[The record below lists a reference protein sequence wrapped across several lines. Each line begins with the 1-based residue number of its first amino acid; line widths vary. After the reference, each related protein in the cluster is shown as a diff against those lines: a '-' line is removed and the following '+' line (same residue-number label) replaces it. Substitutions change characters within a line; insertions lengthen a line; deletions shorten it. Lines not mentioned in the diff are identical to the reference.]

1 MLFAAHCGSAAAF
14 PPLPL
19 ARPGSSAPA
28 PLPEAPRQ
36 RVEAEFT
43 VYLGGFL
50 FAVGNFTADF
60 TGETYRLNTLLT
72 TAGLPR
78 AFYEAEF
85 RLSSEGRLAPPHV
98 RPNRYVSN
106 SRDTSSARKITLDYD
121 GDGMPHMTAV
131 PPYEPGDLVD
141 IAPYQQI
148 GTQDPV
154 SAALVSVVGEANPC
168 DRTIP
173 VFDGRRRYDLKLSF
187 DSEKKMTPRGLS
199 SPRQVIACNVR
210 YVPVAPIEKRKFT
223 EMLSRNDSIKV
234 WFAPFDGGRVYLPV
248 RLQLRTPLGG
258 AVMELTRMSES
269 VSAPGATG
277 GQ

>member
-1 MLFAAHCGSAAAF
+1 MLLAAHCASAAAF

-19 ARPGSSAPA
+19 ARPGSTAPT

-36 RVEAEFT
+36 KVEAQFT
-43 VYLGGFL
+43 IYLGGFL

-60 TGETYRLNTLLT
+60 TDDTYRLNTLLT

-85 RLSSEGRLAPPHV
+85 RLSSEGRLESGRV
-98 RPNRYVSN
+98 RPDRYVSN
-106 SRDTSSARKITLDYD
+106 SREKSSARKITLDYD
-121 GDGMPHMTAV
+121 SDAMPHMTAV

-141 IAPYQQI
+141 VAPYQQI

-154 SAALVSVVGEANPC
+154 SAALVPVAGEASPC

-173 VFDGRRRYDLKLSF
+173 VFDGRRRYDLKLTY

-199 SPRQVIACNVR
+199 SPRKVIVCNVR

-258 AVMELTRMSES
+258 AVMELTHLSES
-269 VSAPGATG
+269 TNAPGATG